1 MLLVDL
7 YLLRPTPYAHACASP
22 RAPWV
27 VMALVLT
34 TGIIYGVLM
43 TLYQVEAGGEMAGIP
58 VAELPLWILMAGSI
72 AAGLLVT
79 VAAHVGLAIIAW
91 LMAKAV
97 GGPGYLVGLY
107 RATAYLLPF
116 AWLALPFVAR
126 VNVLQMQPGADLGSG
141 TVFHVLAF
149 LGFALFLAGLFQIYV
164 LTQERGHARAGI
176 AVALFAVFS
185 GSVIWL
191 SQA

>member
-7 YLLRPTPYAHACASP
+7 YRLRPTPYVHACTSP

-27 VMALVLT
+27 VSALVLL
-34 TGIIYGVLM
+34 TGIIYGALM
-43 TLYQVEAGGEMAGIP
+43 AVFQLEAGGEMAGIP
-58 VAELPLWILMAGSI
+58 VAEVPFWVLAAGS
-72 AAGLLVT
+72 AAGGIIIA
-79 VAAHVGLAIIAW
+79 VAAHVGIAIIAW

-97 GGPGYLVGLY
+97 GGPGYLVAMY

-116 AWLALPFVAR
+116 AWLALPWVTR
-126 VNVLQMQPGADLGSG
+126 ENVLQMQPGADLGSG
-141 TVFHVLAF
+141 AVLLVLAL
-149 LGFALFLAGLFQIYV
+149 LGFVLFLAGLFQIYV
-164 LTQERGHARAGI
+164 LTQERGPARAGI

-185 GSVIWL
+185 VSVIWL